1 MFNILLSMKKAAI
14 YLVVLLLVFFPVLCV
29 ETPVKTY
36 AAGVEEQEVQAT
48 EPAENAG
55 YAAEAV
61 TETAPAEAAEAP
73 EEDLPDIDFLDIP
86 EIQEARY
93 DAQATL
99 MAKRE
104 DMDRAWLE
112 LKAEEA
118 AREKEKAERER
129 AAAKEAAAAAA
140 KKSESSG
147 SSSEKSPARVETTEH
162 GSGTDLG
169 KFKLTAYCPCYQCSE
184 GWGRMTSSGNLA
196 QERHTIA
203 TDPSVIPEG
212 TKVEINGVVYTA
224 EDIGGGVRG
233 NHIDIFYESHEE
245 CLQFGVRYA
254 EVFKVN

>member
-14 YLVVLLLVFFPVLCV
+14 YIVVLVLAFFPAVFI

-36 AAGVEEQEVQAT
+36 AAGVAEKEVQAT
-48 EPAENAG
+48 EPAE
-55 YAAEAV
+55 AAETV
-61 TETAPAEAAEAP
+61 TEPAPEAEAP
-73 EEDLPDIDFLDIP
+73 EETDLPDIDFLDIP
-86 EIQEARY
+86 EIQDAKI

-104 DMDRAWLE
+104 DLDRVWLE
-112 LKAEEA
+112 LKEREQEEA
-118 AREKEKAERER
+118 RER
-129 AAAKEAAAAAA
+129 MREAAEAAAAKASA
-140 KKSESSG
+140 SREKEESSESSSSG
-147 SSSEKSPARVETTEH
+147 SAETVEH
-162 GSGTDLG
+162 GSGRDLG
-169 KFKLTAYCPCYQCSE
+169 QFKLTAYCPCYSCSE

-212 TKVEINGVVYTA
+212 TKVEINGIVYTA

-254 EVFKVN
+254 EVYKVN

>member
-14 YLVVLLLVFFPVLCV
+14 YIVVLVLAFFPAVFI

-36 AAGVEEQEVQAT
+36 AAGVAEKEVQAT
-48 EPAENAG
+48 EPAE
-55 YAAEAV
+55 AAETV
-61 TETAPAEAAEAP
+61 TEPAPEAEAP
-73 EEDLPDIDFLDIP
+73 EETDLPDIDFLDIP
-86 EIQEARY
+86 EIQDAKI

-104 DMDRAWLE
+104 DLDRVWLE
-112 LKAEEA
+112 LKEREQEEA
-118 AREKEKAERER
+118 RERMREAAEAAKAAASGEKEESRE
-129 AAAKEAAAAAA
+129 
-140 KKSESSG
+140 SHSSG
-147 SSSEKSPARVETTEH
+147 SAETAEH
-162 GSGTDLG
+162 GSGRDLG
-169 KFKLTAYCPCYQCSE
+169 QFKLTAYCPCYQCSE
-184 GWGRMTSSGNLA
+184 GWGRMTSSGRLA

-212 TKVEINGVVYTA
+212 TRVEINGVVYTA

-254 EVFKVN
+254 EVYKVN

>member
-14 YLVVLLLVFFPVLCV
+14 YIVVLVLAFFPAVFI

-36 AAGVEEQEVQAT
+36 AAGVAEEEVQAT
-48 EPAENAG
+48 EPAE
-55 YAAEAV
+55 AAEAV
-61 TETAPAEAAEAP
+61 TEPAPEAEAP
-73 EEDLPDIDFLDIP
+73 EEMDLPDIDFLDIP
-86 EIQEARY
+86 EIQDAKI

-104 DMDRAWLE
+104 DLDRAWLE
-112 LKAEEA
+112 LK
-118 AREKEKAERER
+118 EKEHASKEEEESRE
-129 AAAKEAAAAAA
+129 
-140 KKSESSG
+140 SHSSG
-147 SSSEKSPARVETTEH
+147 SAETAEH
-162 GSGTDLG
+162 GSGRDLG
-169 KFKLTAYCPCYQCSE
+169 QFKLTAYCPCYQCSE
-184 GWGRMTSSGNLA
+184 GWGRMTSSGHLA

-254 EVFKVN
+254 EVYKVN

>member
-14 YLVVLLLVFFPVLCV
+14 YIVVLVLAFFPAVFI

-36 AAGVEEQEVQAT
+36 AAGVAEKEVQAT
-48 EPAENAG
+48 EPAE
-55 YAAEAV
+55 AAEAV
-61 TETAPAEAAEAP
+61 TEPAPEAEAP
-73 EEDLPDIDFLDIP
+73 EETDLPDIDFLDIP
-86 EIQEARY
+86 EIQDAKI

-104 DMDRAWLE
+104 DLDRVWLE
-112 LKAEEA
+112 LKEREQEEA
-118 AREKEKAERER
+118 RERMREAAEAAKAAASGEKEESRE
-129 AAAKEAAAAAA
+129 
-140 KKSESSG
+140 SHSSG
-147 SSSEKSPARVETTEH
+147 SAETAEH
-162 GSGTDLG
+162 GSGRDLG
-169 KFKLTAYCPCYQCSE
+169 QFKLTAYCPCYQCSE
-184 GWGRMTSSGNLA
+184 GWGRMTSSGRLA

-212 TKVEINGVVYTA
+212 TRVEINGVVYTA

-254 EVFKVN
+254 EVYKVN

>member
-14 YLVVLLLVFFPVLCV
+14 YIVVLILVFFPAVFI

-36 AAGVEEQEVQAT
+36 AAGVAEEEVQAT
-48 EPAENAG
+48 EPAE
-55 YAAEAV
+55 AAEAV
-61 TETAPAEAAEAP
+61 TEQAAFAEEAP
-73 EEDLPDIDFLDIP
+73 EEMDLPDIDFLDIP
-86 EIQEARY
+86 EIQDAKI

-104 DMDRAWLE
+104 DLDRAWLD
-112 LKAEEA
+112 LKEKEQEEA
-118 AREKEKAERER
+118 RDREREAAEKA
-129 AAAKEAAAAAA
+129 AAEAAAA
-140 KKSESSG
+140 KKKESS
-147 SSSEKSPARVETTEH
+147 SSHSSGNTETAEH
-162 GSGTDLG
+162 GSGRDLG
-169 KFKLTAYCPCYQCSE
+169 QFKLTAYCPCYQCSE

-212 TKVEINGVVYTA
+212 TKVEINGIVYTA

-254 EVFKVN
+254 EVYKVN

>member
-14 YLVVLLLVFFPVLCV
+14 YIVVLVLAFFPAVFI

-36 AAGVEEQEVQAT
+36 AAGVAEEEVQAT
-48 EPAENAG
+48 EPAE
-55 YAAEAV
+55 AAEAV
-61 TETAPAEAAEAP
+61 TEPAPEAEAP
-73 EEDLPDIDFLDIP
+73 EEMDLPDIDFLDIP
-86 EIQEARY
+86 EIQDAKI

-104 DMDRAWLE
+104 DLDRAWLE
-112 LKAEEA
+112 LKEKEQEEA
-118 AREKEKAERER
+118 RER
-129 AAAKEAAAAAA
+129 MREAAEAAAAKVSAS
-140 KKSESSG
+140 KEEEESRESHSSG
-147 SSSEKSPARVETTEH
+147 SAETAEH
-162 GSGTDLG
+162 GSGRDLG
-169 KFKLTAYCPCYQCSE
+169 QFKLTAYCPCYQCSE
-184 GWGRMTSSGNLA
+184 GWGRMTSSGHLA
-196 QERHTIA
+196 QARPTIA

-254 EVFKVN
+254 EVYKVN

>member
-14 YLVVLLLVFFPVLCV
+14 YIVVLILVFFPAVFI

-36 AAGVEEQEVQAT
+36 AAGVAEEEVQAT
-48 EPAENAG
+48 EPAE
-55 YAAEAV
+55 AAEAM
-61 TETAPAEAAEAP
+61 TEQAAVAEEAP
-73 EEDLPDIDFLDIP
+73 EEVDLPDIDFLDIP
-86 EIQEARY
+86 EIQDAKI

-104 DMDRAWLE
+104 DLDRAWLD
-112 LKAEEA
+112 LKEKEQEEA
-118 AREKEKAERER
+118 RDREREAAEKA
-129 AAAKEAAAAAA
+129 AAEAAAA
-140 KKSESSG
+140 KKKESS
-147 SSSEKSPARVETTEH
+147 SSHSSGNTETAEH
-162 GSGTDLG
+162 GSGRDLG
-169 KFKLTAYCPCYQCSE
+169 QFKLTAYCPCYQCSE

-212 TKVEINGVVYTA
+212 TKVEINGIVYTA

-254 EVFKVN
+254 EVYKVN

>member
-14 YLVVLLLVFFPVLCV
+14 YIVVLVLAFFPAVFI

-36 AAGVEEQEVQAT
+36 AAGVAEEEVQAT
-48 EPAENAG
+48 EPAE
-55 YAAEAV
+55 AAEAV
-61 TETAPAEAAEAP
+61 TEPAPEAEAP

-86 EIQEARY
+86 EIQDAKI

-104 DMDRAWLE
+104 DLDRAWLE
-112 LKAEEA
+112 LKEKEQEEA
-118 AREKEKAERER
+118 RER
-129 AAAKEAAAAAA
+129 MREAAEAAKAAAAGE
-140 KKSESSG
+140 KEDSGESHSSG
-147 SSSEKSPARVETTEH
+147 SAETAEH
-162 GSGTDLG
+162 GSGRDLG
-169 KFKLTAYCPCYQCSE
+169 QFKLTAYCPCYQCSE
-184 GWGRMTSSGNLA
+184 GWGRMTSSGRLA

-212 TKVEINGVVYTA
+212 TRVEINGVVYTA

-254 EVFKVN
+254 EVYKVN

>member
-14 YLVVLLLVFFPVLCV
+14 YIVVLVLVFFPAMFI

-36 AAGVEEQEVQAT
+36 AAGVAEEEVQAT
-48 EPAENAG
+48 EPAE
-55 YAAEAV
+55 AAEAV
-61 TETAPAEAAEAP
+61 TEPASQAEAP
-73 EEDLPDIDFLDIP
+73 EEMDLPDIDFLDIP
-86 EIQEARY
+86 EIQDAKI

-104 DMDRAWLE
+104 DLDRAWLD
-112 LKAEEA
+112 LKE
-118 AREKEKAERER
+118 REKEEARER
-129 AAAKEAAAAAA
+129 MREAAEAAAAAA
-140 KKSESSG
+140 SNEKESSESRSSG
-147 SSSEKSPARVETTEH
+147 STETAEH
-162 GSGTDLG
+162 GSGRDLG
-169 KFKLTAYCPCYQCSE
+169 QFKLTAYCPCYSCSE

-254 EVFKVN
+254 EVYKVN